1 MATLLVPEPPA
12 RPLARA
18 AWALRDGWTL
28 TRREFSQLRHQ
39 PGELVATVL
48 LPGVLVVLF
57 GYVFGS
63 AIQVPGGGDYRAY
76 LMPGLFAMS
85 AITGMMGGALMV
97 SKDVAEG
104 VMDRFRS
111 MPVAR
116 SAVPFGR
123 TAADLAISAPGVLVM
138 VGIGLVVGWRMDNGP
153 LAALA
158 GFGLI
163 LLLRYALSWIGA
175 FIGLLVRPEVADNL
189 VPLVF
194 PISMLSNSFVPTGGM
209 PAWLRVVADWNPVSG
224 LVAACRQLFGNPT
237 ALGAHP
243 SFPLQH
249 PIAVTLAWSA
259 AILAVFVPLT
269 TLRYQRAGR

>member
-1 MATLLVPEPPA
+1 MATLHVPEPPA
-12 RPLARA
+12 LPLARA

-39 PGELVATVL
+39 PGELAATVI

-63 AIQVPGGGDYRAY
+63 AIQVPGGGNYRAY

-85 AITGMMGGALMV
+85 AITGVMAGALAV
-97 SKDVAEG
+97 SKDIAEG

-123 TAADLAISAPGVLVM
+123 TAADLATSVPGVLVM
-138 VGIGLVVGWRMDNGP
+138 VGVGLVVGWRMNDGP

-163 LLLRYALSWIGA
+163 LLLRYALSWIGT

-194 PISMLSNSFVPTGGM
+194 PVSMLSNSFVPTGGM
-209 PAWLRVVADWNPVSG
+209 PAWLRVIADWNPVSG
-224 LVAACRQLFGNPT
+224 LVAACRELFGNPT
-237 ALGAHP
+237 ALGADP
-243 SFPLQH
+243 GFPLRH
-249 PIAVTLAWSA
+249 PIAVTLAWSV

-269 TLRYQRAGR
+269 TLRYRRAGR